1 MIGGTLRLFYSNVAG
16 AVLGIYYVWGFQR
29 NCRDSKA
36 GFVRSAYSPV
46 CASDHHRPC
55 NNFICTF
62 APWESL
68 SAFSV
73 ASNAVAVIFQGGWYA
88 TTRHAISGLAIC
100 SLTRGERALLQ
111 WPHVFPVQHRERYIF
126 MLDLAE
132 GTVCVEFVLKLVS

>member
-100 SLTRGERALLQ
+100 SLTRGNALFFSGLMSSLSSIVSATSLCSTL
-111 WPHVFPVQHRERYIF
+111 PKAP
-126 MLDLAE
+126 
-132 GTVCVEFVLKLVS
+132 FVWNLC